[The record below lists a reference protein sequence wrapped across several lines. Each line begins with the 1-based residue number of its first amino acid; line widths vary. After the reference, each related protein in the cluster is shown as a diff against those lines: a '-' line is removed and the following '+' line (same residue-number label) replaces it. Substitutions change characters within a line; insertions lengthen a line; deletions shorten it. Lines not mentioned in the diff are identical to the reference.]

1 MIYIVR
7 HGETEW
13 NVLGKIQGRKDIELN
28 ENGIKQ
34 ALSLKEKFKDI
45 KFDKVFSSPLKRAI
59 QTAKIITGNNIIIDK
74 RLIERN
80 KGLLEGK
87 IKKEIKVLPNF
98 NDLNDTSYGVESLE
112 SIKNR
117 LDSFYNEILKKY
129 PKQNILIV
137 THAGV
142 GIYTK
147 CFFVGEPKD
156 NNYLSYKL
164 KNGEVWVF
172 EN

>member
-7 HGETEW
+7 HGQTDW
-13 NVLGKIQGRKDIELN
+13 NKAGRMQGRTDIPLN
-28 ENGIKQ
+28 ETGKQQ
-34 ALSLKEKFKDI
+34 ALEVAKKLKGIE
-45 KFDKVFSSPLKRAI
+45 FDKVFSSPLKRAI

-74 RLIERN
+74 RLIERDN
-80 KGLLEGK
+80 GLLEGK

>member
-1 MIYIVR
+1 M
-7 HGETEW
+7 
-13 NVLGKIQGRKDIELN
+13 
-28 ENGIKQ
+28 
-34 ALSLKEKFKDI
+34 
-45 KFDKVFSSPLKRAI
+45 
-59 QTAKIITGNNIIIDK
+59 
-74 RLIERN
+74 
-80 KGLLEGK
+80 
-87 IKKEIKVLPNF
+87 KK
-98 NDLNDTSYGVESLE
+98 
-112 SIKNR
+112 KN
-117 LDSFYNEILKKY
+117 FYNEILKKY